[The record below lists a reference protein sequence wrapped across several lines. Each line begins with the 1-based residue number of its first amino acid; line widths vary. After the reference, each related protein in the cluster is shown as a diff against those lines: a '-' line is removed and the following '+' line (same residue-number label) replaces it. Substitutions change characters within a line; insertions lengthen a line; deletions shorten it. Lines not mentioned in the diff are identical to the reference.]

1 MENVICICNKILF
14 HPKEKNDDICKK
26 MGVTEL
32 LGSISDLETEIQL
45 VLSLRQI
52 LDFNISVGGP
62 SSVGCETRK
71 GTMKGNGED

>member
-14 HPKEKNDDICKK
+14 HPKEKDDICKK

-32 LGSISDLETEIQL
+32 LGSISDLEIEIQL

-52 LDFNISVGGP
+52 LDFNISVGVP
-62 SSVGCETRK
+62 SSVGRETRK